1 MMLLTSP
8 KIPSIRLHITVATS
22 ACHPVSVPPA
32 ITLQHS
38 EGNSPVSAE
47 EEKSTVRSTSLQ
59 KEKFCQNYYINSF
72 LKTEREKKN
81 QTFRVRYFLPIKPP
95 KN

>member
-1 MMLLTSP
+1 MLLTSP

-38 EGNSPVSAE
+38 EGNSLGSVM
-47 EEKSTVRSTSLQ
+47 EEKSIVRSTAPE
-59 KEKFCQNYYINSF
+59 KEKF
-72 LKTEREKKN
+72 
-81 QTFRVRYFLPIKPP
+81 
-95 KN
+95 